1 LATEL
6 EDKAGSD
13 GTEGSDGYDEAIA
26 ALSEI
31 VNNLQLAVSNYRG
44 GTTLRSFN
52 LINLLI
58 DIIEEPTLEDQTSH
72 DQIPG

>member
-6 EDKAGSD
+6 EAESSD
-13 GTEGSDGYDEAIA
+13 NDNEGSDGYDEAIA

-31 VNNLQLAVSNYRG
+31 VNNLQLAVSSCSKG
-44 GTTLRSFN
+44 VPLRSFN
-52 LINLLI
+52 LIYSLI

-72 DQIPG
+72 D